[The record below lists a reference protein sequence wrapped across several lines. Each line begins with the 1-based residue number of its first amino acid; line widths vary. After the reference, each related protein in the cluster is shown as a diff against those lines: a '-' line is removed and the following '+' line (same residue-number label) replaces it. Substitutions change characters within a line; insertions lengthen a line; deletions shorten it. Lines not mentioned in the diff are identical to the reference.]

1 VELVTDANVWRDL
14 HVGQVLASAFEL
26 KATFVVTDLMFAEL
40 YIPPGSMLQTWG
52 LQIVSLNGEELEEVV
67 ELGSRYPRPSRQD
80 LSGLFLAQRRNALLL
95 TGDGALRAAAENEEV
110 EVHGTLWVMDQ
121 LVDSEIIASRE
132 GARAL
137 QLMADH
143 PKRRLPMKELQ
154 KRVRKWR

>member
-1 VELVTDANVWRDL
+1 MELVTDANVWRDL

-52 LQIVSLNGEELEEVV
+52 LQIVSLDGEELEEVI
-67 ELGSRYPRPSRQD
+67 ELGGRYPRPSRQD
-80 LSGLFLAQRRNALLL
+80 LSGLFLAESILL
-95 TGDGALRAAAENEEV
+95 TGDGALRAAAENAEV

-121 LVDSEIIASRE
+121 LVDSETIAPRE

-154 KRVRKWR
+154 KRVRKWRSG